1 MTINDVRE
9 SDLKRI
15 IDNLHWD
22 YYWKKCKLESVLT
35 KWSVKG
41 EPIKVT
47 VLDSTRELF
56 NMAERNLE
64 YLNLL
69 VNQYKSIGYLESEE
83 LNNTMY
89 TETLYYKEELASLR
103 QLKTIIPLVKPIV
116 QLKQKAKG

>member
-64 YLNLL
+64 YLIG
-69 VNQYKSIGYLESEE
+69 SI
-83 LNNTMY
+83 
-89 TETLYYKEELASLR
+89 LAW
-103 QLKTIIPLVKPIV
+103 K
-116 QLKQKAKG
+116 